1 MKLLIYKYIFY
12 IYIYMTSY
20 TYKNAN
26 NNIIMH
32 TNVCQ
37 NCEIL
42 NARITCLEY
51 DNDDLKHEN
60 LELKEDNKFL
70 KNEIIELKEDNIILK
85 EDNKNLKEEIIE
97 LKHEN
102 KNLKEEIIELKHEN
116 KNLKEEIIEL
126 KHENKNLKEE
136 IIELKHENKN
146 LKEEIIELKH
156 ENKNLKDKIIILEN
170 ENIKLKFDKIKNK
183 LLTAIQDIN
192 KNDQLEKKYNF
203 LYRIRKY
210 RNNINHYIN
219 EEFDTNENII
229 NYKKLLLKNKLL
241 QLSEEEINI
250 FNKRYNINNLVNI
263 ILEYLNTLDLY
274 YDNLDEDDII
284 DANNWWL
291 D

>member
-1 MKLLIYKYIFY
+1 
-12 IYIYMTSY
+12 MTSY
-20 TYKNAN
+20 TYKNN
-26 NNIIMH
+26 NYNTNINI
-32 TNVCQ
+32 CQ

-42 NARITCLEY
+42 NTRIICLEY
-51 DNDDLKHEN
+51 DNE
-60 LELKEDNKFL
+60 ELKQENNKL
-70 KNEIIELKEDNIILK
+70 NKEITELKQENK
-85 EDNKNLKEEIIE
+85 ELKEEIKE
-97 LKHEN
+97 
-102 KNLKEEIIELKHEN
+102 LKEEIKELKE
-116 KNLKEEIIEL
+116 
-126 KHENKNLKEE
+126 
-136 IIELKHENKN
+136 
-146 LKEEIIELKH
+146 
-156 ENKNLKDKIIILEN
+156 

-241 QLSEEEINI
+241 QLTEEEINI

>member
-1 MKLLIYKYIFY
+1 
-12 IYIYMTSY
+12 MTSY
-20 TYKNAN
+20 TYKKSN
-26 NNIIMH
+26 NYIMNTNI
-32 TNVCQ
+32 CQ

-51 DNDDLKHEN
+51 
-60 LELKEDNKFL
+60 
-70 KNEIIELKEDNIILK
+70 EIIELKQENN
-85 EDNKNLKEEIIE
+85 ELKEEIKE
-97 LKHEN
+97 LKQEN
-102 KNLKEEIIELKHEN
+102 KELKQENKELKQENKELKERIS
-116 KNLKEEIIEL
+116 
-126 KHENKNLKEE
+126 
-136 IIELKHENKN
+136 
-146 LKEEIIELKH
+146 
-156 ENKNLKDKIIILEN
+156 ILEN
-170 ENIKLKFDKIKNK
+170 DNKQLKFDKIKNK

-192 KNDQLEKKYNF
+192 KNDQLENKYNF
-203 LYRIRKY
+203 LYKIRKY

-241 QLSEEEINI
+241 QLTEIEIEI